1 MDDRIRASDA
11 DRDRVTARLR
21 EHFAT
26 GRLTSEE
33 LDERVTAA
41 LHAKTFGELRRVLA
55 DLPEPAV
62 VSAGPPG
69 LQQAPPLWAAHRRP
83 RSPLLPLVLIALIAA
98 VLLPGGGF
106 VVFAFVKLMLL
117 LWLVTAVAGLVLAT
131 RFRRRMRRRG
141 RSGYSGH
148 GHSRGY
154 WP

>member
-21 EHFAT
+21 EHFAE
-26 GRLTSEE
+26 GRLNSEE

-41 LHAKTFGELRRVLA
+41 LHAKTFGELRPLMA

-62 VSAGPPG
+62 VPAG
-69 LQQAPPLWAAHRRP
+69 LQQAPPLWAASRRP

-106 VVFAFVKLMLL
+106 VVFAFVKVMLL
-117 LWLVTAVAGLVLAT
+117 LWLVAAVAGRVLAS

-141 RSGYSGH
+141 RPGYQGH
-148 GHSRGY
+148 GHSHGH
-154 WP
+154 WQ

>member
-21 EHFAT
+21 EHFAA

-41 LHAKTFGELRRVLA
+41 LQARTFGELRRVLA

-62 VSAGPPG
+62 VSARPPG

-98 VLLPGGGF
+98 VLLPGGGWM
-106 VVFAFVKLMLL
+106 VFAVVKVMLL
-117 LWLVTAVAGLVLAT
+117 LWLVAAVAGLVLAT
-131 RFRRRMRRRG
+131 RFRRRLRRGG

>member
-11 DRDRVTARLR
+11 DRDRVTAQLR
-21 EHFAT
+21 EHFAA

-41 LHAKTFGELRRVLA
+41 LHATTFGELRRVLA
-55 DLPEPAV
+55 DLPGPAM
-62 VSAGPPG
+62 VSAVPPG
-69 LQQAPPLWAAHRRP
+69 LQQAPPLWAARRRP

-106 VVFAFVKLMLL
+106 AVFAFVKVMLL
-117 LWLVTAVAGLVLAT
+117 LWLVAAVAGLVLAT